1 MLSPP
6 ARSASDSKTWSRRRF
21 VIVRWL
27 SRESRRHPREL
38 PCLRLFSHSCCLTF
52 STADP
57 RTGIRGDR
65 TYQSRRSLRG
75 VALFGPGS
83 GGIGT
88 APATMQLVCLEFG
101 NHYVSLPV
109 IENAIRTFAQPRN
122 RRYPYNFATPQCVP
136 DYPRKIEI
144 EGG

>member
-75 VALFGPGS
+75 VALVWS
-83 GGIGT
+83 WIGWYRNCSCYNAT
-88 APATMQLVCLEFG
+88 RLFRVWPSLREPACYRKRHTHIRAAPEPPISIQLCNSAVR
-101 NHYVSLPV
+101 SRLPS
-109 IENAIRTFAQPRN
+109 ENRN
-122 RRYPYNFATPQCVP
+122 
-136 DYPRKIEI
+136 
-144 EGG
+144 